1 MVIFDKIR
9 TFFDD
14 LDSKSFYSYAIGYL
28 VVCVLLCGLLVFYFY
43 KNVHTLQRQLKRL
56 NTSRE
61 DTVRTILESAQSIE
75 QQRSAVEQIL
85 SQNPDFKIA
94 GYFKDLLTK
103 LNVKNK
109 EVQEAESTTTTE
121 REDNYRETE
130 LNAKFEDMT
139 MKELTEL
146 LQAIEQNPRI
156 STKKLDITKAKKK
169 PKTIEVQIA
178 ITTLLPKTTEASSA

>member
-1 MVIFDKIR
+1 MVLFDKIR
-9 TFFDD
+9 AYFNSLESKTF
-14 LDSKSFYSYAIGYL
+14 YYYIIGYL
-28 VVCVLLCGLLVFYFY
+28 SLCLILFGLIIFYYY
-43 KNVHTLQRQLKRL
+43 KNTNRLQKQIKRL
-56 NTSRE
+56 NITRE
-61 DTVRTILESAQSIE
+61 DTVRTILEAAESIE
-75 QQRSAVEQIL
+75 QQRAAVEAIL

-103 LNVKNK
+103 LNLRNK

-130 LNAKFEDMT
+130 LNAKFENMN

-156 STKKLDITKAKKK
+156 STKRLDITKTRRDS
-169 PKTIEVQIA
+169 KTIEVLIT
-178 ITTLLPKTTEASSA
+178 ITTLLQK